1 MKIGFCGP
9 LERMKEAAEAGFDYL
24 EPTVTSAAG
33 LSETEFEACLEGM
46 KKAPL
51 PTPSFNVLFPGT
63 MELISGNTPEKEI
76 KAYLE
81 SALRRVRLLGG
92 KTVVFGSGRS
102 RRRPEGLPY
111 DEAFR
116 RLIRVT
122 RLIGDAAQAN
132 GLTIAVEPLNRG
144 ETNMINSV
152 GEGAC
157 LAAAA
162 DHPAVKLLADYYHIA
177 MEGEPPEELLRVGG
191 ICHAH
196 IATREG
202 RRAPVQP
209 EDGFRRM
216 FSAMKKSGYQ
226 GLLSVEGRVDD
237 MAAEG
242 AASVRM
248 LKALWEEA

>member
-1 MKIGFCGP
+1 
-9 LERMKEAAEAGFDYL
+9 
-24 EPTVTSAAG
+24 
-33 LSETEFEACLEGM
+33 
-46 KKAPL
+46 
-51 PTPSFNVLFPGT
+51 
-63 MELISGNTPEKEI
+63 
-76 KAYLE
+76 
-81 SALRRVRLLGG
+81 
-92 KTVVFGSGRS
+92 
-102 RRRPEGLPY
+102 
-111 DEAFR
+111 
-116 RLIRVT
+116 
-122 RLIGDAAQAN
+122 
-132 GLTIAVEPLNRG
+132 
-144 ETNMINSV
+144 MINSV

-177 MEGEPPEELLRVGG
+177 TEGEPPEDLLRVGG

-248 LKALWEEA
+248 LKALWEKA